1 MHHFAPEM
9 QAATTGFA
17 RHQSPRHSS
26 GHGPVGSHH
35 HFSTASPAWDPSG
48 NAPAEAIP
56 AGSTSLPNAMNS
68 VSKKGCQTMS
78 RYALNLSSASSSVV
92 VTAILTLAAV
102 FAVVST
108 PAVGG
113 LIEQSA
119 MSNLNSPASTEF
131 GSLAVGRTNVAL
143 AQGFKT
149 GSDDRFLGLK
159 KILLDL
165 SSDQLVT
172 TNSPVV
178 QLWSSIGSGTST
190 LPSVQLASFAVQPPL
205 PSGIPFG
212 SAPAIYTFAGYFG
225 LDPNTN
231 YWVVVRDANPTV
243 GKFRWDYNANG
254 DSPVAMNNSGF
265 TYIAA
270 ARSIN
275 DGSSW
280 SQNNPA
286 TALSI
291 ELVAVPEPPTII
303 LAGLGAA
310 AVVGHGL
317 RRRKLRQRD
326 ADGSDAEWTAEE
338 GAIALTA

>member
-1 MHHFAPEM
+1 M
-9 QAATTGFA
+9 
-17 RHQSPRHSS
+17 SP
-26 GHGPVGSHH
+26 
-35 HFSTASPAWDPSG
+35 
-48 NAPAEAIP
+48 
-56 AGSTSLPNAMNS
+56 PNATNS
-68 VSKKGCQTMS
+68 ILKKGSKTMS
-78 RYALNLSSASSSVV
+78 RYAHNLSSTSSSVV
-92 VTAILTLAAV
+92 ATAILTLAAV
-102 FAVVST
+102 FAVAVT
-108 PAVGG
+108 PAFGG
-113 LIEQSA
+113 LIEQAA
-119 MSNLNSPASTEF
+119 MSNLNNPASTEF

-178 QLWSSIGSGTST
+178 QLWSSSGSGASN

-212 SAPAIYTFAGYFG
+212 AAPAIYTFAGYFG
-225 LDPNTN
+225 LAPDTN

-243 GKFRWDYNANG
+243 GKFRWDYNING
-254 DSPVAMNNSGF
+254 DNPVAVNSSGF

-270 ARSIN
+270 ARSTN
-275 DGSSW
+275 DGTTW
-280 SQNNPA
+280 TQNGPA
-286 TALSI
+286 SALSV

-310 AVVGHGL
+310 AVVGYRF

-326 ADGSDAEWTAEE
+326 AEGSDAEWNVEE